1 MQGHEHVHYHYDQ
14 VLGEQGPDS
23 FVRIRV
29 TGGRT

>member
-1 MQGHEHVHYHYDQ
+1 MQGHEHVHYDQ
-14 VLGEQGPDS
+14 VLGEQGPYS